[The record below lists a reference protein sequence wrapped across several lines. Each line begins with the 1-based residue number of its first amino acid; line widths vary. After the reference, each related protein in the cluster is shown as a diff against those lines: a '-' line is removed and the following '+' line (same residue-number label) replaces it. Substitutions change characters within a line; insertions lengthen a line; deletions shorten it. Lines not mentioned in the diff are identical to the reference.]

1 MTTYTR
7 IDLMRTSSRERAEKL
22 RAVLQGETYMNLDF
36 CAAPD
41 GGELQLSVATTHE
54 FDADEDGE
62 RELLEM
68 VLQVLTWEATQ

>member
-1 MTTYTR
+1 MTYTT